1 MFDNIHP
8 DDIAKASSELAA
20 LLQDPGGTLDFEV
33 RARIRD
39 GPWRIIAGKARNLL
53 HHPAVEGIVINFRDI
68 TERKQAE
75 ERLWRS
81 EERLRFMFEGAM
93 DGISIADAEG
103 VVTEVNKREV
113 QMLGFSTKEEML
125 GKNSLEFFAPRDRER
140 VMAAGQEAIQKGA
153 MRVECTLL
161 CADGS
166 EFLGEVNA
174 GALKDIQGHWIGFV
188 GITRDITERKRAEET
203 LRESERRYRL
213 LAENATDVI
222 TSVDMSALPI
232 YMSPSITRLLGYSVE
247 EAMNRTLEQSL
258 TPASYRA
265 AIEGLAG
272 AVAGDPGEQSAQS
285 GSRTVE
291 LEFYRKDGSTVWVED
306 SVSIVR
312 DSHGQPLEIVSVLR
326 DITQRKR
333 AEEALRA
340 SESKYR
346 ALFEAVLD
354 GVIVVDAET
363 LSIVAANEAAAK
375 MYGLGSAKDSVGM
388 SLFDFM
394 APEEREHVVRAAE
407 DVIGKDLGRVDR
419 YRTLAK
425 DGREIW
431 VSALAIRTEY
441 EGRLAALISLR
452 NITEHKQAEEALRQ
466 SEENFRALAEN
477 ASDGIIITRINGGIA
492 YANRQAAEIAGYTVD
507 GLLKLDVKKL
517 AYPGRLQQLLRQH
530 KERLEGKS
538 GPSRYETI
546 VVQKDGGVIA
556 TDIAAATTTWHG
568 KPATMFFIRDITERK
583 RAEEALQKAK
593 EFTDSL
599 ITSMQDGLSVLDSH
613 GVHIDVNPAFCWMTG
628 FSREELIGTGPPHP
642 YWPPESLEAIE
653 RAFQKTLKG
662 EFEGFE
668 LTFMRKDGGRFP
680 VIISPSSVKDRQGN
694 VVSYFA
700 TVKDITERRKTEEQ
714 LIVTDRLASVGEL
727 ASGIAHEIN
736 NPLTSIIGF
745 SELLLGRDVPDDIKE
760 DLSIINREAH
770 RTAGVVRN
778 LLTFARKHT
787 PAKQPVSLNSIIEKT
802 MELRAYE
809 HRVNNIQVDIRFAP
823 DLPEVMADAFQLQ
836 QVFLNIIINAEH
848 FMLQT
853 HGRGTFTITT
863 ERVGDIIRSS
873 LADDGPGIAP
883 ENLGHIFDPFFTTK
897 EVGEGT
903 GLGLSICHGITTEH
917 GGRIYAK
924 SQLGKGATFVVELP
938 VAR

>member
-1 MFDNIHP
+1 MNDSIKVLLIEDNPGDVRLIRELLKEAKGVSFSLECVDRLSTGLERLGQGAINIVLLDLGLP
-8 DDIAKASSELAA
+8 DSQGLDTFIRVHSSVPQVPIVILSGLTDEVLAA
-20 LLQDPGGTLDFEV
+20 QAVREGAQDYLIKGQVDS
-33 RARIRD
+33 
-39 GPWRIIAGKARNLL
+39 NLL
-53 HHPAVEGIVINFRDI
+53 RRSLRYAI
-68 TERKQAE
+68 ERKE
-75 ERLWRS
+75 S
-81 EERLRFMFEGAM
+81 EERFR
-93 DGISIADAEG
+93 II
-103 VVTEVNKREV
+103 
-113 QMLGFSTKEEML
+113 
-125 GKNSLEFFAPRDRER
+125 
-140 VMAAGQEAIQKGA
+140 
-153 MRVECTLL
+153 
-161 CADGS
+161 
-166 EFLGEVNA
+166 
-174 GALKDIQGHWIGFV
+174 
-188 GITRDITERKRAEET
+188 
-203 LRESERRYRL
+203 
-213 LAENATDVI
+213 
-222 TSVDMSALPI
+222 
-232 YMSPSITRLLGYSVE
+232 
-247 EAMNRTLEQSL
+247 
-258 TPASYRA
+258 
-265 AIEGLAG
+265 
-272 AVAGDPGEQSAQS
+272 
-285 GSRTVE
+285 
-291 LEFYRKDGSTVWVED
+291 
-306 SVSIVR
+306 
-312 DSHGQPLEIVSVLR
+312 
-326 DITQRKR
+326 
-333 AEEALRA
+333 
-340 SESKYR
+340 
-346 ALFEAVLD
+346 LD
-354 GVIVVDAET
+354 
-363 LSIVAANEAAAK
+363 
-375 MYGLGSAKDSVGM
+375 
-388 SLFDFM
+388 
-394 APEEREHVVRAAE
+394 
-407 DVIGKDLGRVDR
+407 
-419 YRTLAK
+419 
-425 DGREIW
+425 
-431 VSALAIRTEY
+431 
-441 EGRLAALISLR
+441 
-452 NITEHKQAEEALRQ
+452 
-466 SEENFRALAEN
+466 N
-477 ASDGIIITRINGGIA
+477 ASDGILVADLEAQRFYIGNKAICQVLGYSLEEIMNLGVTDIHPEKDLPYVLGQFEKQSRGEITLSGDIP
-492 YANRQAAEIAGYTVD
+492 
-507 GLLKLDVKKL
+507 VK
-517 AYPGRLQQLLRQH
+517 R
-530 KERLEGKS
+530 
-538 GPSRYETI
+538 
-546 VVQKDGGVIA
+546 KDGSVFYADVNTSTITFG
-556 TDIAAATTTWHG
+556 G
-568 KPATMFFIRDITERK
+568 KAYLAGIFRDTTERK
-583 RAEEALQKAK
+583 RAEEALKREK

-599 ITSMQDGLSVLDSH
+599 ITSMQDGISVLDSH
-613 GVHIDVNPAFCWMTG
+613 GVHIDVNPAFCRMTG

-642 YWPPESLEAIE
+642 YWPPESLDEIE

-662 EFEGFE
+662 ESENFE
-668 LTFMRKDGGRFP
+668 LAFMRKDGGRFP